1 MSPPTEEAGPY
12 QGPATS
18 PKTTTNSHHATGS
31 LHSNNVARQ
40 LRDRRAGSRRL
51 APLVCGHADP
61 WQPWRPKA
69 LSDKLVDGYADAI
82 GHLED
87 LGLTPAA
94 LTPETRAMWSR
105 GGDDRA
111 TASRV
116 VRRWAA

>member
-69 LSDKLVDGYADAI
+69 LSDKLVDGYADAVE
-82 GHLED
+82 HLD
-87 LGLTPAA
+87 ANGLGAA
-94 LTPETRAMWSR
+94 GLSPELRLLWRR
-105 GGDDRA
+105 GGSDRQLA
-111 TASRV
+111 EQIE
-116 VRRWAA
+116 RRWTA